1 MEDKQYEYGMIG
13 LGTMGRNLVFN
24 MNDKGYTVAG
34 FDKDLVQ
41 TDAFTKEAAD
51 RTVKAFTA
59 LPAFIAALKQPRMI
73 LLLVPAGKI
82 VDTVI
87 NELKPYLTAADLI
100 IDCGNSHYT
109 DTTLRMELLAKDKIG
124 FMGAGVS
131 GGENGAR
138 LGPSIMPGGRKE
150 DYERVGSML
159 QAISAKVNREACVCY
174 LGPGASGHYVKM
186 VHNGI
191 EYGLMQLIAETY
203 HLLKIA
209 GHLSNEELHEVFSKW
224 NEGRLRSFLTE
235 ITAGIFLKQDELSLN
250 RLLDMIVDSASQKGT
265 GAWTSE
271 DAMALQVPVP
281 VIDMAVSMRDLS
293 ACTEERNV
301 LTNRLS
307 GPELPGPADKKKLIE
322 DLEAALFFA
331 INIAYA
337 QGFALLKEASLQYKY
352 NLNLAEIAKIWRG
365 GCIIR
370 AELLE
375 EIMKAYTRN
384 PELSHLLGDKPI
396 AASLD
401 NTQQAMRRLLML
413 AMQYGIPAPA
423 FMASLS
429 YYDAFRSPWL
439 PANLIQAQRDCFG
452 AHTYKRTDREG
463 VFHSHWI

>member
-1 MEDKQYEYGMIG
+1 MEDNQYEYGMIG

-24 MNDKGYTVAG
+24 MNDKAYSVAG
-34 FDKDLVQ
+34 FDKDPVQ
-41 TDAFTKEAAD
+41 TDAFSKEAGKRD
-51 RTVKAFTA
+51 VKAFTD
-59 LPAFIAALKQPRMI
+59 LPAFISALKQPRTIM
-73 LLLVPAGKI
+73 LLVPAGRI
-82 VDTVI
+82 VDAVI
-87 NELKPYLTAADLI
+87 NELKPFLAAGDLI
-100 IDCGNSHYT
+100 MDCGNSHYT
-109 DTTLRMELLAKDKIG
+109 DTALRMDLLAKEKIG
-124 FMGAGVS
+124 FMGTGVS

-150 DYERVGSML
+150 DYERVAPML
-159 QAISAKVNREACVCY
+159 EAISAKVNKEACVCY

-191 EYGLMQLIAETY
+191 EYGLMQLIAEAY

-209 GHLSNEELHEVFSKW
+209 GHLSNDELHGVFMKW
-224 NEGRLRSFLTE
+224 NEGRLRSFLLE
-235 ITAGIFLKQDELSLN
+235 ITSGIFLRQDELSLN

-271 DAMALQVPVP
+271 DAMALQIPVP
-281 VIDMAVSMRDLS
+281 VIDMAVGMRDLS
-293 ACTEERNV
+293 ACAEERNM
-301 LTNRLS
+301 LANRLN

-322 DLEAALFFA
+322 DLEAALYFA
-331 INIAYA
+331 FITTYA
-337 QGFALLKEASLQYKY
+337 QGFALLKEASVHNKF

-370 AELLE
+370 ADLLE
-375 EIMKAYTRN
+375 EIMKAYSRN
-384 PELSHLLGDKPI
+384 PELSHTLGDKEL
-396 AASLD
+396 AVALD
-401 NTQQAMRRLLML
+401 NTQQALRRLLAL
-413 AMQYGIPAPA
+413 TLQYGIPTPA
-423 FMASLS
+423 LMAAVS